1 MQYRDH
7 NNFSVE
13 EYRQYILILRFSRD
27 LNNQVLIPLRTNAKM
42 FLTSEF
48 LLSVY
53 TLDQITVLL

>member
-42 FLTSEF
+42 LLT
-48 LLSVY
+48 
-53 TLDQITVLL
+53 